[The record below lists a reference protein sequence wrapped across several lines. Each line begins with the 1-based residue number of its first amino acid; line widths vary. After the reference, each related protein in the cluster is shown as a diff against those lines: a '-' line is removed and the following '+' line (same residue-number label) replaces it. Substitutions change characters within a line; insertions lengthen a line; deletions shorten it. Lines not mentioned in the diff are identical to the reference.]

1 MRDRKE
7 HEMTRDPLGGGERC
21 SQDWR
26 ATEPYCNSVTPDTG
40 CHHQD
45 PHFHRAIFLTQR
57 LNTQENLAQ
66 MLMRTHMSFTEALF
80 SLRAGGGHGE
90 LRSGEH
96 RAAHSLCPPA
106 CCSPAPGPHHSP
118 DRRPAVGNPVSQDL
132 VMTLLMTCPEGASS
146 PPRDVEVIPRAK
158 TVPLTSC
165 WGLCPGGQCC
175 PVLAWL
181 LCTCPPSSRLGG
193 LLWG

>member
-1 MRDRKE
+1 
-7 HEMTRDPLGGGERC
+7 MTRDLLVGGERC

-26 ATEPYCNSVTPDTG
+26 TTEPYCSSVTPETD

-45 PHFHRAIFLTQR
+45 PPLPSSHL
-57 LNTQENLAQ
+57 LNP
-66 MLMRTHMSFTEALF
+66 RTEHPGELGPDSHEDTYVIHGSSQY

-90 LRSGEH
+90 LRSREY
-96 RAAHSLCPPA
+96 RAAHSLRPPA

-118 DRRPAVGNPVSQDL
+118 ARRPAVGNPVSQDL
-132 VMTLLMTCPEGASS
+132 LMTLLMTCPEGASS
-146 PPRDVEVIPRAK
+146 PPRDVDVRPPAK

-165 WGLCPGGQCC
+165 WGLRPGGQCC

-181 LCTCPPSSRLGG
+181 LCACPPSSRLGG